1 MSTGGCP
8 PVEMLHRLA
17 SGEVL
22 ATIAGH
28 VSECERC
35 RELLDDARRE
45 AAFEKRV
52 RSLTDAGSGEPL
64 APTIPGY
71 RDLRPL
77 RAGAQGMVYRGVQDA
92 TSRHVAIKTLAAWQ
106 TASLRQRARAEREAE
121 IAARL
126 RHPNIVTIFESRTL
140 WDGRNAVVMEF
151 IDGLPIDQWRPPGET
166 PALQRHAL
174 LNAFIALCGAVHHAH
189 LNGVIHRDL
198 KPDNVLVTPEGRPV
212 VLDFGI
218 AKVGGSINTTM
229 TGEFAG
235 TPAYASPEQ
244 VSGKPDEVD
253 ALTDVYSLGVI
264 LYKCLTARF
273 PYDLSGSLMDIA
285 RTIGTI
291 EPTPPRFHAADIPAD
306 LEAIVLRALRKD
318 KAGRYQSAASL
329 ARDIERFLTG
339 LPVEARSGSGFYLLR
354 KAVSLNRGRLGL
366 LAALIAILAVAG
378 TSVGLSLADAKRAER
393 LAQQKADQARAE
405 AIRARAVSELLREVI
420 PDADPTYPDLPLV
433 IGAGLSRL
441 FVRLETGVFA
451 DVPEVDQSIRRLWA
465 GVYTGFGLTKAAA
478 YIEYAEISLR
488 HGLVRLRTQHGP
500 EHPEV
505 AASLHELAGVLL
517 VRRRPSEAEAVCRE
531 ALDQRERLMGPRS
544 PEALQTRILLAR
556 IEREL
561 GRTSEAARIATRV
574 EQDARGLPTLDADL
588 ILMQAQAIGVR
599 LALDEA
605 RLEDAERLARERLRR
620 CLHWL
625 PPHDPAVASALRDV
639 AEVIRS
645 RPLGDLARDAATLW
659 PAASPEATAA
669 QILIDAEALSRSG
682 SFTRD
687 ASVIRSRS
695 DALLRLRDVARVILP
710 EDELP
715 QVTILMAIV
724 RIATAE
730 RIPARRAQAA
740 KNAAEILERRFGPND
755 FSVVLCLDEAAA
767 GWSEGGRHDEAV
779 TTMRRVC
786 EVWDAIP
793 PAAADPLLAAHARRR
808 LATVLTSAGRPA
820 EALPIFERAER
831 ELLAL
836 LGEQSHV
843 VAVARAFHAQA
854 FLQLGRLEDAD
865 RLSARALAVAQDL
878 PATPT
883 DQLCAIAIVRGRVFR
898 AMGMPREARRLF
910 EAAWINFYGGIDPG
924 YASRQML
931 AADLA
936 AACDDL
942 GDATAAAAWRQQA
955 APPPR
960 ETAP

>member
-8 PVEMLHRLA
+8 PVEMIHRLA
-17 SGEVL
+17 TGEAL

-28 VSECERC
+28 AADCERC

-52 RSLTDAGSGEPL
+52 RGLTDTGPGEPH

-92 TSRHVAIKTLAAWQ
+92 TSRNVAIKTLAAWQ
-106 TASLRQRARAEREAE
+106 TASVRQRARAEREAE
-121 IAARL
+121 IAAKL

-151 IDGLPIDQWRPPGET
+151 IDGLPIDQWKPQGET
-166 PALQRHAL
+166 PAQQRIAL
-174 LNAFIALCGAVHHAH
+174 LNAFIALCSAVHHAH

-198 KPDNVLVTPEGRPV
+198 KPDNVLVTAEARPV

-264 LYKCLTARF
+264 LYKCLTSRF

-285 RTIGTI
+285 RTIGSV
-291 EPTPPRFHAADIPAD
+291 EPTPPRFHAPDIPAD

-318 KAGRYQSAASL
+318 KAARYQSAASL

-339 LPVEARSGSGFYLLR
+339 LPVEARSGSGLYLLR
-354 KAVSLNRGRLGL
+354 KAVSVNRARLGL
-366 LAALIAILAVAG
+366 LAAVIALLAVAG
-378 TSVGLSLADAKRAER
+378 IAVVLSLADAKRAER
-393 LAQQKADQARAE
+393 LAQERDLQARAE

-420 PDADPTYPDLPLV
+420 PDADPSHPDLPLV
-433 IGAGLSRL
+433 IGTGLNRL
-441 FVRLETGVFA
+441 FVRLETGAFA

-478 YIEYAEISLR
+478 YVEYAEISLR
-488 HGLVRLRTQHGP
+488 HGLVRLRTQLGP
-500 EHPEV
+500 EHPEI

-517 VRRRPSEAEAVCRE
+517 VRRRPLEAEDVCRQ
-531 ALDQRERLMGPRS
+531 ALAQRERLLGPRS
-544 PEALQTRILLAR
+544 PETLHTRILLAR

-561 GRTSEAARIATRV
+561 GRTAQAQQIAARV
-574 EQDARGLPTLDADL
+574 ELDAQELPTPDADL

-599 LALDEA
+599 LALDES
-605 RLEDAERLARERLRR
+605 RLDDAERLARQRLRSALR
-620 CLHWL
+620 WL
-625 PPHDPAVASALRDV
+625 PPHDPAVPSALRDI
-639 AEVIRS
+639 AEVIRAKPAG
-645 RPLGDLARDAATLW
+645 PLA
-659 PAASPEATAA
+659 
-669 QILIDAEALSRSG
+669 AEALHLWHTPDPTDLPARILLDADTLARSG
-682 SFTRD
+682 SFSRD
-687 ASVIRSRS
+687 PATVRARS
-695 DALLRLRDVARVILP
+695 DALLRLRDVAKAILP
-710 EDELP
+710 DDELP

-724 RIATAE
+724 RI
-730 RIPARRAQAA
+730 PSVPSARRAEAA
-740 KNAAEILERRFGPND
+740 KGAAEILERRFGPKD

-767 GWSEGGRHDEAV
+767 GWSESGRHDDAV
-779 TTMRRVC
+779 SAMRRVC
-786 EVWDAIP
+786 EIWDSIP
-793 PAAADPLLAAHARRR
+793 NGAADPLLAAHARRR
-808 LATVLTSAGRPA
+808 LATVLTNAGRPA
-820 EALPIFERAER
+820 EALPIIERAER

-836 LGEQSHV
+836 LGERSHV

-854 FLQLGRLEDAD
+854 LLQLGRLHDAD
-865 RLSARALAVAQDL
+865 QLSAQAIAIAQDL

-883 DQLCAIAIVRGRVFR
+883 DQMCGIAIIRGRVLL
-898 AMGMPREARRLF
+898 ALGQPTLAHNLF
-910 EAAWINFYGGIDPG
+910 EAAWTNFFGALDPG

-931 AADLA
+931 AKDLA
-936 AACDDL
+936 AACTTI
-942 GDATAAAAWRQQA
+942 GDHDAAARWLVQA
-955 APPPR
+955 TPPTR
-960 ETAP
+960 